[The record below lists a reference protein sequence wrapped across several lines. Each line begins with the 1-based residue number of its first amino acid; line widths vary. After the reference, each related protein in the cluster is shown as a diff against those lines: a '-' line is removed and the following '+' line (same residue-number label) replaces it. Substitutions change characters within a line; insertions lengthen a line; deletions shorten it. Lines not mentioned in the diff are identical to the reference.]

1 MANVRTDDMVD
12 EIEQIREHL
21 AETIDALI
29 ERASPRTIARR
40 GLAEVKATFV
50 EPDGAPRWPIIGKV
64 AGGAVA
70 VVALAV
76 AVRRMIR

>member
-29 ERASPRTIARR
+29 ERANPKSIARR
-40 GLAEVKATFV
+40 GVAGAKATFV
-50 EPDGAPRWPIIGKV
+50 EPDGAPRWPVIGKV

-70 VVALAV
+70 VVVLAV